1 VSEIR
6 VFSFKSNERE
16 RTVTSENQLYSCW
29 FSMKN
34 CSFDHMCAGLFS
46 LFFVAS
52 GLSFPFFPHGRFLF
66 GSWGLIFRCSL
77 SSHRISA
84 AESWSPR
91 TGFHQR
97 IYIPNLFSCSASI
110 PTRAGFFC
118 LSIYSLSHLESAPA
132 SFSLGLGSVLS
143 QLCLLCHF
151 DSSSLS
157 PVSPGQVRLK
167 LSSHFLTAQCLA
179 RSEFLRPASF
189 TCGA

>member
-1 VSEIR
+1 V
-6 VFSFKSNERE
+6 
-16 RTVTSENQLYSCW
+16 CW
-29 FSMKN
+29 AIFIIL
-34 CSFDHMCAGLFS
+34 CSIWIEFS
-46 LFFVAS
+46 LFPSRPISV
-52 GLSFPFFPHGRFLF
+52 RFL
-66 GSWGLIFRCSL
+66 GSVIFRCSL

-91 TGFHQR
+91 TGLHQR

-157 PVSPGQVRLK
+157 PGSPGQVRLK

-179 RSEFLRPASF
+179 RPEFLRPASF